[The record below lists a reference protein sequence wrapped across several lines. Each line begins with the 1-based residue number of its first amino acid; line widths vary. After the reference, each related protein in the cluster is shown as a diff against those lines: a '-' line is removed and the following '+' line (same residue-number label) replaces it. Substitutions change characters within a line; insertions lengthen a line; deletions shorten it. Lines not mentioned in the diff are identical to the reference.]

1 MHIGKISDWP
11 DAAQR
16 IVWAKILEIN
26 PSTLYRADKDR
37 RLKGSRPGGR
47 TVIYTKAAIA
57 KWLGIELES
66 SK

>member
-26 PSTLYRADKDR
+26 PSTLYRADKDN
-37 RLKGSRPGGR
+37 RLCGSRPGGR
-47 TVIYTKAAIA
+47 TVVYTKKAILQ
-57 KWLGIELES
+57 WLGIELENG
-66 SK
+66 K

>member
-26 PSTLYRADKDR
+26 PSTLYRADKNGLLR
-37 RLKGSRPGGR
+37 GSSPGGR
-47 TVIYTKAAIA
+47 TIVYTKKAIL
-57 KWLGIELES
+57 KWLGIELDNG
-66 SK
+66 K